1 MRAVVQRVRRARV
14 VVLDAALAPLP
25 VSQADLGMPWNW
37 RVGPSSRPVS
47 DDSFTARAFT
57 LRGTGL
63 RPFAPVHVEQ
73 PWRRARSPSDLT
85 IRWIRRDRS
94 LAADSWNAVEIPMS
108 EAGESWRVEILNG
121 AVVKRSLTTVTA
133 SVVYTAAQ
141 QTADW
146 GAPLAPGA
154 SLDIRIAQ
162 IGQAFGAGAAPVTT
176 LWF

>member
-1 MRAVVQRVRRARV
+1 MAPMVPEGARV
-14 VVLDAALAPLP
+14 VVLDTALAPLP
-25 VSQADLGMPWNW
+25 IAEADLGLDWNW
-37 RVGPSSRPVS
+37 RVGPASRPVS
-47 DDSFTARAFT
+47 DDSYLAETFTP
-57 LRGTGL
+57 RGIGL

-73 PWRRARSPSDLT
+73 PWRRARSPGDLT

-141 QTADW
+141 QSADW